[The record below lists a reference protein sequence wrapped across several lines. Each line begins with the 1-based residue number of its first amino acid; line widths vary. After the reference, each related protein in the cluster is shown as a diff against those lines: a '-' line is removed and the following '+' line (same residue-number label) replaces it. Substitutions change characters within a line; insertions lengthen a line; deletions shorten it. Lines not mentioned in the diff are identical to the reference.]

1 MTNPMLSISSY
12 VGNQISTLPYEAVPR
27 ERDPSTAAASSVL
40 RIQSL
45 LRQKP
50 PVRKQIV
57 ISPLLKRRLLSPRVG
72 HYGAKHLRSPPA
84 ISEGSVPLDDAEI
97 LTTGVLQQSGQI

>member
-1 MTNPMLSISSY
+1 MIIGSLIENARLH
-12 VGNQISTLPYEAVPR
+12 EAVPR
-27 ERDPSTAAASSVL
+27 ERDPLTAVASSVS

-45 LRQKP
+45 LRRNP

-97 LTTGVLQQSGQI
+97 LTTSVLQQSGQI

>member
-1 MTNPMLSISSY
+1 MIIGSLIENARLH
-12 VGNQISTLPYEAVPR
+12 EAVPR
-27 ERDPSTAAASSVL
+27 ERDPLTAAASSVS

-45 LRQKP
+45 LRRNP

-84 ISEGSVPLDDAEI
+84 ISEGPVPLDDVEKAA
-97 LTTGVLQQSGQI
+97 TVLQQSGQI